1 MIKEIDLSV
10 TPDFIHNYDYIKK
23 LSAEKLKL
31 NFNEINSV
39 LILKRSIDSRRKP
52 IFHIKV
58 NVFINESPQIFQPKF
73 CFNKVSEKRKVIII
87 GSGPAGLFA
96 ALKLI
101 ELGIQP
107 IIFERGKNV
116 RDRRFD
122 LKSIM
127 QNGIV
132 NENSNYCFGEGGAGT
147 YSDGK
152 LYTRSN
158 KRGNVNRIIDL
169 LIYHGANS
177 EISIDAHPHIGSNK
191 LPKIIQNIRET
202 ILNCNGEINFNSQ
215 VTDFIISDKKIKGVI
230 VNNSEEFFADS
241 VIVATGHSAR
251 DIYEIFK
258 KNNLK
263 LESKPFAIGVRIE
276 HPQAL
281 IDSIQYHSKIR
292 HENLPAANYNL
303 TCQIDKKGVYSFC
316 MCPGGIIIPAST
328 NQEELV
334 LNGMSVS
341 KRNSP
346 FANSGLV
353 VEVNENDWKHLS
365 HFKEFAGLKFQH
377 EIEKLAFKFGGGNQT
392 APTQRIT
399 DFVKNRISQNLPKS
413 SYIPGILSSPLHELF
428 PKQIVESLK
437 KSILEFNKKMKG
449 YFTDEA
455 QILAVESRTSS
466 PIRIPRDKETL
477 MHIDIVGIFPSGEGA
492 GYAGGIVSAA
502 IDGERCTEK
511 ALVFLNKN

>member
-1 MIKEIDLSV
+1 MIKEIDISIP
-10 TPDFIHNYDYIKK
+10 PDFINDYDFIKN
-23 LSAEKLKL
+23 LSAEKLNL
-31 NFNEINSV
+31 NFSEINNV
-39 LILKRSIDSRRKP
+39 VILKRSIDSRRKP
-52 IFHIKV
+52 IFFLKV
-58 NVFINESPQIFQPKF
+58 NVFVNESPKEIQSN
-73 CFNKVSEKRKVIII
+73 FNFNPVKENKKVIII

-101 ELGIQP
+101 ELGIKP

-132 NENSNYCFGEGGAGT
+132 NPNSNYCFGEGGAGT

-158 KRGNVNRIIDL
+158 KRGNVSRILDL
-169 LIYHGANS
+169 LIYHGANP
-177 EISIDAHPHIGSNK
+177 EIAIDAHPHIGSNK

-202 ILNCNGEINFNSQ
+202 ILKCNGEIHFNSR
-215 VTDFIISDKKIKGVI
+215 VTDFIISEKKIKGVI
-230 VNNSEEFFADS
+230 VNNSEEYFADS
-241 VIVATGHSAR
+241 VIVSTGHSAR
-251 DIYEIFK
+251 DIYEMFK

-292 HENLPAANYNL
+292 HENLPAANYSL
-303 TCQIDKKGVYSFC
+303 ACQINDKGVYSFC

-328 NQEELV
+328 NQGELV

-353 VEVNENDWKHLS
+353 VEVNEKDWKHLN
-365 HFKEFAGLKFQH
+365 HFKEFSGLEFQK
-377 EIEKLAFKFGGGNQT
+377 EIEELAFKIGGANQT
-392 APTQRIT
+392 APAQRVT
-399 DFVKNRISQNLPKS
+399 DFVKNKISQNLLKS
-413 SYIPGILSSPLHELF
+413 SYIPGLISANLNELF
-428 PKQIVESLK
+428 SKQISESLK
-437 KSILEFNKKMKG
+437 KSLFEFNKKMKG
-449 YFTDEA
+449 YFTEEA

-477 MHIDIVGIFPSGEGA
+477 MHIDVEGLFPAGEGA

-502 IDGERCTEK
+502 IDGERCAEK
-511 ALVFLNKN
+511 SVKFIC